1 MALLYSGAEFSEPWN
16 RKKSCK
22 SVSKK
27 DCKIVQLELL
37 VYAGKKMSSPRTLY
51 FGDPEATS
59 TTLDDT

>member
-1 MALLYSGAEFSEPWN
+1 MKQE
-16 RKKSCK
+16 KSCK